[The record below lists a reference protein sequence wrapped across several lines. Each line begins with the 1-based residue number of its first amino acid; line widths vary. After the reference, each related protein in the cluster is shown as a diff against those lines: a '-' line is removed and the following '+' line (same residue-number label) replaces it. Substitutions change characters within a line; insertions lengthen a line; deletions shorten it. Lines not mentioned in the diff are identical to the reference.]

1 MLLAR
6 PKKVINQKQF
16 ESLCA
21 IQCTKEEIC
30 NILEVTE
37 KTLQNWCKE
46 TYNEDFSLVFRQKKA
61 GGKMSLRRKQW
72 EIAQKGNSTMLVWMG
87 KNMLKQSDNPIQDEI
102 KLRELELKEREFALK
117 EKLMLKQ
124 LEEGGNTSDV
134 AQAIRD
140 VFGVVAN
147 GNNE

>member
-1 MLLAR
+1 MAR

-21 IQCTKEEIC
+21 IQCTQEEIC
-30 NILEVTE
+30 NVLEVCDE
-37 KTLQNWCKE
+37 TLTRWCFE
-46 TYNEDFSLVFRQKKA
+46 IYDLSFSEIYRQKKA

-102 KLRELELKEREFALK
+102 KLKELELKEREFALK

-124 LEEGGNTSDV
+124 LEEGGSTSDV

-140 VFGVVAN
+140 VFGEVGN
-147 GNNE
+147 GNNK